1 MSDERPPDHAA
12 ASPVPADAARPDLNS
27 RIERRLWML
36 RRGTDRAEAR
46 MTVKFARR
54 EFRVY
59 VNGELLWSRNYALED
74 AAQFDADAAAKRA
87 EFTGSGWEVL

>member
-1 MSDERPPDHAA
+1 MSDERPPDHAPA
-12 ASPVPADAARPDLNS
+12 APAPADAARSDLNS

-36 RRGTDRAEAR
+36 RRGPDRAEAR
-46 MTVKFARR
+46 MTVKFARL

-59 VNGELLWSRNYALED
+59 VNGELLWSRNYAPED
-74 AAQFDADAAAKRA
+74 RARFDTDAAAKQG